1 MKSNGGSLSTVS
13 DRVVEFVLT
22 REIKDLENLT
32 VSAIAR
38 KLNINRCYLS
48 QRFKYDKKFSLHDYI
63 LMVKILRSLSL
74 LEAKDEITIE
84 VLSKKMGF
92 ASPDYFTRV
101 FIQTQPSVTDVINHH
116 VSDNSGRR
124 RESPPGLPRFKM

>member
-22 REIKDLENLT
+22 REIKELENLT

-38 KLNINRCYLS
+38 KFKLNRCYLS

-74 LEAKDEITIE
+74 LEAKDEITID
-84 VLSKKMGF
+84 VLAKKMGF
-92 ASPDYFTRV
+92 ASSDYFTRV
-101 FIQTQPSVTDVINHH
+101 FKRIIGTTPGKYKSCFRKLKPLKMLG
-116 VSDNSGRR
+116 GRR
-124 RESPPGLPRFKM
+124 NR